1 MSLLLLLCAVS
12 LSGCG
17 KTINANGGVSV
28 ERPHIPDPE
37 TAMDSDVIFLLE
49 DQHTALKQC
58 NANFETK

>member
-1 MSLLLLLCAVS
+1 MSLSLLLCVVS

-17 KTINANGGVSV
+17 QTIKANGGVAV
-28 ERPHIPDPE
+28 EKPHIPDPE

-49 DQHTALKQC
+49 DQRTALKQC